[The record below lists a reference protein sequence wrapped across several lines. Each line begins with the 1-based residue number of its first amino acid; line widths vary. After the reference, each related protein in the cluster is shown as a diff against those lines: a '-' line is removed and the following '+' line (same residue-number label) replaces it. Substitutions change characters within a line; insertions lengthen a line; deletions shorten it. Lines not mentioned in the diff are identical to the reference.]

1 MPSALP
7 LGEFRGGISAHRGGA
22 RTAWRAFARK
32 RGGHRMENGFAPGEE
47 GPILRGFGARR
58 LCPEDAHPMNP
69 SSAHGPSLRHKRMT
83 VDSACLMIRGEESY
97 TSEVMDISST
107 GVMVRRPVD
116 WLGQRGDR
124 FVLDMLFGDDLNI
137 HVEAVVARVGD
148 DEVGFAFAA
157 IPPDK
162 EQPLW
167 NLLGAAADSL
177 ERFQG

>member
-1 MPSALP
+1 
-7 LGEFRGGISAHRGGA
+7 
-22 RTAWRAFARK
+22 
-32 RGGHRMENGFAPGEE
+32 
-47 GPILRGFGARR
+47 
-58 LCPEDAHPMNP
+58 MNP
-69 SSAHGPSLRHKRMT
+69 SSAHGPSYRHKRMT
-83 VDSACLMIRGEESY
+83 VRSACLMIRGEESY

-107 GVMVRRPVD
+107 GVMVKRPVD

-137 HVEAVVARVGD
+137 HVEAVVARVAD

-167 NLLGAAADSL
+167 NLLGAAADSM
-177 ERFQG
+177 ERFSG

>member
-1 MPSALP
+1 
-7 LGEFRGGISAHRGGA
+7 
-22 RTAWRAFARK
+22 
-32 RGGHRMENGFAPGEE
+32 
-47 GPILRGFGARR
+47 
-58 LCPEDAHPMNP
+58 MNP
-69 SSAHGPSLRHKRMT
+69 SSAHSASLRHKRMA
-83 VDSACLMIRGEESY
+83 VRSAILMIRGEESY

-107 GVMVRRPVD
+107 GVMVKRPVD

-137 HVEAVVARVGD
+137 HVEAVVARVAE

-177 ERFQG
+177 ERFRS